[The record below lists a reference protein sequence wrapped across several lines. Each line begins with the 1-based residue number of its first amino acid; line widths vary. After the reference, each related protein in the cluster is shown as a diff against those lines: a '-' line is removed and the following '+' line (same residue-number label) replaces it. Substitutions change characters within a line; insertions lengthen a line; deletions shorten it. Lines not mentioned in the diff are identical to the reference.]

1 MQYRT
6 LMVLTFFLYTAVSQA
21 TDPDFYKD
29 KERGWFWKEDPV
41 KKEKDEKQSPP
52 LIAPQVNSPNEKI
65 PLDTKWLKE
74 NLETIMYRAM
84 DNPTEENLASF
95 AWAQRLMLDMGSRF
109 SSKMSD
115 FMLGEEL
122 LDENNR
128 RPTSTFALNQFKTEQ
143 NSAVA
148 DVLSKVQANT
158 QGIWFFYASS
168 CPYCKKMIPV
178 IQRLKQDHG
187 IDVLAISLD
196 GGVIEGMEG
205 IDVVVDYGQE
215 VADRFGVSITPTTY
229 LVLQDNK
236 IARVADGLRS
246 LPELEQKLLRTARQ
260 ESIISKEDYEKTRN
274 VNELNIYNNENG
286 QLIVDKVRLENDP
299 AYLAE
304 TLRQRLS
311 DVQPYGTQRLSPIR
325 LQENPAK
332 K

>member
-1 MQYRT
+1 M
-6 LMVLTFFLYTAVSQA
+6 
-21 TDPDFYKD
+21 
-29 KERGWFWKEDPV
+29 
-41 KKEKDEKQSPP
+41 
-52 LIAPQVNSPNEKI
+52 APQSNPPDDKI

-122 LDENNR
+122 LDESNR
-128 RPTSTFALNQFKTEQ
+128 RPTSAFALNQFKSEQ

-148 DVLSKVQANT
+148 EVLSKVQAKT
-158 QGIWFFYASS
+158 QGIWFFYAST

-178 IQRLKQDHG
+178 IKRLKQDHG

-205 IDVVVDYGQE
+205 IDIVVDYGQE

-229 LVLQDNK
+229 LVLEDNQ

-260 ESIISKEDYEKTRN
+260 ESIISKEEYEKTRD

-286 QLIVDKVRLENDP
+286 QLIVDKTRLESDP

-304 TLRQRLS
+304 ILRQKLS
-311 DVQPYGTQRLSPIR
+311 DVQPYGTQRISPNL
-325 LQENPAK
+325 LQGNPATK
-332 K
+332 